1 MNGAVNGAVN
11 PPVVRL
17 PPGEPLP
24 PWLRALDA
32 AVFGDAWSD
41 PAPQE
46 AVWMVEGAA
55 FARWSVLRLAGE
67 AELLRLA
74 VDPARRGEGLA
85 RALLA
90 AGEAELAALGIQD
103 LHLEVRVSNAAA
115 RGLYEACGWAP
126 AGLRKGYYRDGED
139 AALYGKRLG

>member
-1 MNGAVNGAVN
+1 MKLEKLG
-11 PPVVRL
+11 
-17 PPGEPLP
+17 PGEPLP
-24 PWLRALDA
+24 AWLRALDA
-32 AVFGDAWSD
+32 AVFGDAWTD

-67 AELLRLA
+67 AELLRIA

-90 AGEAELAALGIQD
+90 AAEADLAPLGIQD
-103 LHLEVRVSNAAA
+103 LHLEVRDSNAAA

-126 AGLRKGYYRDGED
+126 AGLRKAYYRDGED
-139 AALYGKRLG
+139 AALYAKRLERLG

>member
-1 MNGAVNGAVN
+1 MTVT
-11 PPVVRL
+11 RL
-17 PPGEPLP
+17 APGEPLP
-24 PWLRALDA
+24 AWLRALDA
-32 AVFGDAWSD
+32 AVFGAAWTD

-67 AELLRLA
+67 AELLRIA

-90 AGEAELAALGIQD
+90 AAEAELAALGIQD

-126 AGLRKGYYRDGED
+126 AGLRKAYYRDGED
-139 AALYGKRLG
+139 AAIYRKRLG